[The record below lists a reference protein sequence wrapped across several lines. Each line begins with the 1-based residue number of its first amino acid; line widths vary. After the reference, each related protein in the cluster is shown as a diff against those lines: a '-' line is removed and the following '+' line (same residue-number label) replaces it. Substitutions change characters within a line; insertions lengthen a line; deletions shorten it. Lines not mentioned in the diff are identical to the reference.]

1 MKEIFSR
8 LNESEK
14 KQLHLLSLVLLVVLL
29 FFFFVSQGERRGY
42 LNLSSDLRAEERVYE
57 DAHKQRT
64 AADLEWARWGQAYR
78 DMDTL
83 KETYF
88 YKEKEIV
95 NELRVDLEKILA
107 EAGITA
113 RSFQYNYVNLE
124 REQVKKVNVTFN
136 FVGSY
141 LILKRFL
148 DTVERFPKFLVL
160 EKIDFVK
167 ISGGGS
173 LIELRINLAG
183 YYEND

>member
-8 LNESEK
+8 LTESERK
-14 KQLHLLSLVLLVVLL
+14 RLRLLSLILLVVL
-29 FFFFVSQGERRGY
+29 FFFFFASLGKRRGY
-42 LNLSSDLRAEERVYE
+42 FNLASDLGAREKVYA
-57 DAHKQRT
+57 DAHKQR
-64 AADLEWARWGQAYR
+64 AAAGLEWARWEQAYR

-83 KETYF
+83 KKTYF

-124 REQVKKVNVTFN
+124 RQQVRKVNVTFN

-173 LIELRINLAG
+173 LIELRIDLAG